1 MIEDTQSLPDSIV
14 EKIKKQHL
22 FECLTA
28 DEIKSS
34 ITRFEE
40 IHILTGELAFRKG
53 ERYHKGIYFLLNGE
67 IMLTRPNS
75 KIEVSCCSCPVGLS
89 TFLGKTMYTMNAVA
103 KSDCDLLF
111 VHELCIYRLMELSDD
126 FRSKLIKDIQLRLTQ
141 LDNCSSAFL
150 MQSVNQTVSGVMS
163 SPVISIQTGKSVVEA
178 ANVMAEHKISSL
190 LVVNRK
196 QIVKGLLT
204 VTNLTR
210 NFLTNLNNN
219 MNRQEVENYMDIE
232 PVTFPPEFPVVEA
245 LNELQIAGK
254 THGIVM
260 QNGRPSGIVSI
271 HNISLM
277 LFENSHL
284 YCAHIDNLNTF
295 DELKTAFSQIF
306 RVARTLATSSRVSRE
321 ALTALSSIHKAIHS
335 KAFQLTSD
343 EFKKEKG
350 FKLSDHSYCYML
362 LGAGARGEMDLRPQ
376 INNAFILS
384 DDMSEEVENMF
395 HEFASRYHE
404 NLVDIGYYPHNSND
418 DVMTI
423 NIVLKH
429 SKWISVIDSW
439 ASKSNKS
446 DDRYAFAMLLDLAAL
461 EGDIMLAWSL
471 RNHIL
476 KKAADRPAIL
486 TSLIKQSAAIKIP
499 VSQFGSFIVDKDGDH
514 AGMINLKTQSLSYI
528 INITRLLSIY
538 AGITDMGTI
547 ERIEHLERKK
557 IIPQE
562 IASQAITA
570 FDTITETLI
579 NEQINQSINNQ
590 KVTSCINPYSLSL
603 FYQEKLKRALQFAT
617 IYTSYG
623 VKILNEI

>member
-1 MIEDTQSLPDSIV
+1 MIEDTQILPDIV
-14 EKIKKQHL
+14 IDKIKKQHL
-22 FECLTA
+22 FECLTVE
-28 DEIKSS
+28 EIKYA

-67 IMLTRPNS
+67 ITLTRPNS
-75 KIEVSCCSCPVGLS
+75 KLEVSCYNCPVGLS

-126 FRSKLIKDIQLRLTQ
+126 FRTKLIKDIQVRLSQ
-141 LDNCSSAFL
+141 LDNTSSTFL
-150 MQSVNQTVSGVMS
+150 MQSVYQTVAGVMS

-190 LVVNRK
+190 LIVNRK

-210 NFLTNLNNN
+210 NFLTDLENNLKH
-219 MNRQEVENYMDIE
+219 QEVENYMDLE
-232 PVTFPPEFPVVEA
+232 PVTFPPEFPIVEA

-260 QNGRPSGIVSI
+260 QNGKPAGIVSI
-271 HNISLM
+271 HNIALM

-284 YCAHIDNLNTF
+284 YCAHIDNMASIE
-295 DELKTAFSQIF
+295 DLKNVFNQVY
-306 RVARTLATSSRVSRE
+306 RVAKTLATSSRVSRE
-321 ALTALSSIHKAIHS
+321 ELTALSSIHRAIHR
-335 KAFQLTSD
+335 KAFQITSD
-343 EFKKEKG
+343 KFKTEKG
-350 FKLSDHSYCYML
+350 FMLSDYSYCYLL
-362 LGAGARGEMDLRPQ
+362 LGAGARREMDLRPQ

-384 DDMSEEVENMF
+384 DDMPLEAEKLF
-395 HEFASRYHE
+395 QEFAAIYHE
-404 NLVDIGYYPHNSND
+404 NLVEIGYYPHNSDD

-423 NIVLKH
+423 NMVLKQ
-429 SKWISVIDSW
+429 SKWLQEIDGW

-446 DDRYAFAMLLDLAAL
+446 DNKYAFAMLLDLAAL

-476 KKAADRPAIL
+476 KKASDRPAIL
-486 TSLIKQSAAIKIP
+486 TSLVKQSPAIKIP
-499 VSQFGSFIVDKDGDH
+499 VSQFGSFIVDKDGEH

-557 IIPQE
+557 IITE
-562 IASQAITA
+562 EMATQAIIA

-579 NEQINQSINNQ
+579 NEQINQSINKQ
-590 KVTSCINPYSLSL
+590 KVTSYISPSSLSL
-603 FYQEKLKRALQFAT
+603 FYQEKLKRALQFAI